1 MKKFT
6 RQLVIIT
13 TLLVFALSIQ
23 SVYAQP
29 ILPKPK
35 TLPGPTAEQQEATKG
50 EGGKTG
56 GYGVKVTIPFITNVS
71 ISFAG
76 SFALISFIYGGLL
89 YVVAYGDEGQIEKG
103 KKIMIWAAVGLGVA
117 MLSYAL
123 VATILKIRIN

>member
-1 MKKFT
+1 MKNFT
-6 RQLVIIT
+6 KHLVIVT
-13 TLLVFALSIQ
+13 TLFVFALSIQ

-35 TLPGPTAEQQEATKG
+35 TLPGPTEQQQIATQG
-50 EGGKTG
+50 EGSKNG

-71 ISFAG
+71 IGFAG
-76 SFALISFIYGGLL
+76 SFALISFIYGGFL
-89 YVVAYGDEGQIEKG
+89 YVVAYGEEGQIEKG
-103 KKIMIWAAVGLGVA
+103 KKIMLWAAVGLGVA